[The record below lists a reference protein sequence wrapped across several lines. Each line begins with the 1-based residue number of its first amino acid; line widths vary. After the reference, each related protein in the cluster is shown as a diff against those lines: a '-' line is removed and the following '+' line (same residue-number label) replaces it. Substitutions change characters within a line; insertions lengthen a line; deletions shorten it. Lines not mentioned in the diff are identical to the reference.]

1 MTDQITITITAEER
15 DELLNALY
23 FYTGS
28 PNIKLTDQELGLAT
42 HLLNMLEITDEDVGN
57 EPQPESD
64 KAWVSAKFVVP
75 KPSNSHE

>member
-28 PNIKLTDQELGLAT
+28 PNLKLTDQEMGLSV
-42 HLLNMLEITDEDVGN
+42 HLLNMLESTAE
-57 EPQPESD
+57 
-64 KAWVSAKFVVP
+64 
-75 KPSNSHE
+75 H